1 MKELDSTYKF
11 NTKDYC
17 SERIDARLAELSWFT
32 RKIVQNIEILGLM
45 VTAGWNFFGGV
56 YTIPTN
62 IAIFSWAIIL

>member
-1 MKELDSTYKF
+1 M
-11 NTKDYC
+11 KDYC